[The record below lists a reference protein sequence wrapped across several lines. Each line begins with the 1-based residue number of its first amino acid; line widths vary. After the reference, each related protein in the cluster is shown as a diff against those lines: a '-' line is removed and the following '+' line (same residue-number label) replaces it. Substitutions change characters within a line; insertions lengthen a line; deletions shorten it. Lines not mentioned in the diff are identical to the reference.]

1 MRIGI
6 LFSSGKDSVFTL
18 WFYQEQ
24 GWDIACLLS
33 IVPKDQDSYMFQS
46 PDRAL
51 LSAQANALGIP
62 LIIETSSGEKEI
74 ELDDLERLLIKAKRD
89 HKIQG
94 VAAGALAS
102 DYQAERINR
111 ICAKLGL
118 KVFTPLWH
126 KDQERHMRTVI
137 ASGFDVHMTRIAAD
151 GLTKSW
157 IGKRLADDDID
168 KLVALHEK
176 LGINIAGE
184 GGEFET
190 IVLDGP
196 CFKRPIAIEYD
207 IAMESDHRGE
217 LRITKILIGDN
228 DRVHR
233 NRTTR

>member
-1 MRIGI
+1 MRVGI

-51 LSAQANALGIP
+51 LNAQSNALGIP
-62 LIIETSSGEKEI
+62 LSIESSSGEKEI
-74 ELDDLERLLIKAKRD
+74 ELEDLERLLAKAKHD
-89 HKIQG
+89 HKIEG

-111 ICAKLGL
+111 VCAKLGL
-118 KVFTPLWH
+118 KVFAPLWH
-126 KDQERHMRTVI
+126 KDQELHMRNVI
-137 ASGFDVHMTRIAAD
+137 ASGFDVRMTRVAAD
-151 GLTKSW
+151 GLDKNW
-157 IGKRLADDDID
+157 LGKRLANDDID
-168 KLVALHEK
+168 KLVTLHKK

-196 CFKRPIAIEYD
+196 NFKHPISIEYD
-207 IAMESDHRGE
+207 IVMESEHRGE
-217 LRITKILIGDN
+217 LRITKINNGD
-228 DRVHR
+228 DR
-233 NRTTR
+233 

>member
-18 WFYQEQ
+18 WHYQEQ

-33 IVPKDQDSYMFQS
+33 MVPEDQDSYMFQS

-51 LSAQANALGIP
+51 LSAQAKAVGIP

-74 ELDDLERLLIKAKRD
+74 ELEDLERLLARAKRD

-137 ASGFDVHMTRIAAD
+137 ASGFDVRMTRIAAD
-151 GLTKSW
+151 GLDKNW
-157 IGKRLADDDID
+157 LGKRLGNDDID
-168 KLVALHEK
+168 NLVTLHKK

-196 CFKRPIAIEYD
+196 NFKRPISIEYD
-207 IAMESDHRGE
+207 IVMENEHRGE
-217 LRITKILIGDN
+217 LRITTINNGDG
-228 DRVHR
+228 R
-233 NRTTR
+233 